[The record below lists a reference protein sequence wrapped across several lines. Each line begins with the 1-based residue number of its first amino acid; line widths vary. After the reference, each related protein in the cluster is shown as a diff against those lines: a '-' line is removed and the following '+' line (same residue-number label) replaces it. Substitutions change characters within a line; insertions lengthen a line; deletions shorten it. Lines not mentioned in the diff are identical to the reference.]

1 MTRHPAPLPG
11 DTLDE
16 RIDDLFRRRYLAMVR
31 VAHLL
36 VGNLAGAEDIVQEAF
51 ARIYPR
57 LPGLGPGDQADAYL
71 TTVVI
76 NLARRTLRRAAMAR
90 AYGRLVGPGGEAG
103 EDPVDRQ
110 AVLGALRQLSPRQ
123 RSCVVLRYFL
133 AYTEAEIAS
142 ELKISAG
149 SVKTHTARGLAALAK
164 LLGDEGDE
172 P

>member
-1 MTRHPAPLPG
+1 MTRHPAPTSG
-11 DTLDE
+11 DALDE
-16 RIDDLFRRRYLAMVR
+16 RLDDLFRRRYLAMVR

-36 VGNLAGAEDIVQEAF
+36 VGNLAAAEDVVQEAF
-51 ARIYPR
+51 ARISSR
-57 LPGLGPGDQADAYL
+57 LTALGPGDQADAYL

-90 AYGRLVGPGGEAG
+90 AYGRLVGPVGGPA

-133 AYTEAEIAS
+133 AYLHPLRLRLRS
-142 ELKISAG
+142 RSVQPVAG
-149 SVKTHTARGLAALAK
+149 LRSPTR
-164 LLGDEGDE
+164 
-172 P
+172 PRSPPS

>member
-1 MTRHPAPLPG
+1 MTRHPAPTSG
-11 DTLDE
+11 DALGE
-16 RIDDLFRRRYLAMVR
+16 RLDDLFRRRSLAMVR

-36 VGNLAGAEDIVQEAF
+36 VGNLAAAEDVVQEAF
-51 ARIYPR
+51 
-57 LPGLGPGDQADAYL
+57 
-71 TTVVI
+71 
-76 NLARRTLRRAAMAR
+76 AR
-90 AYGRLVGPGGEAG
+90 AYGRLVGPVGGPA

-110 AVLGALRQLSPRQ
+110 AVLGALRQLSPPQ

-133 AYTEAEIAS
+133 AYLHPLRLRLRSRSVRPVAGLRSPTEAEIAA

-164 LLGDEGDE
+164 LLGEEGEE